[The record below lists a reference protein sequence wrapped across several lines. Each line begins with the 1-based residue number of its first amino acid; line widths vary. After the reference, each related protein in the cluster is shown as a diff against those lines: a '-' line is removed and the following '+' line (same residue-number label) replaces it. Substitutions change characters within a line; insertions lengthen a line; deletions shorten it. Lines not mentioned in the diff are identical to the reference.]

1 MNQNAIALRMSFSS
15 HASVIHFEIVFDRAP
30 SFHSDTSHL
39 LVMHVI
45 FAPSGHGAAT
55 ATATATAPIPRVE
68 LLICIRVTGYEG
80 RGRGRGAGDGLAEAV
95 KRAPPPLPM
104 FLPSLACSVFG

>member
-1 MNQNAIALRMSFSS
+1 MSFSGL
-15 HASVIHFEIVFDRAP
+15 ASVIHFEIVFDRAP

-45 FAPSGHGAAT
+45 FAPSGHGLEAGAA
-55 ATATATAPIPRVE
+55 AVATAPNPRVE

-80 RGRGRGAGDGLAEAV
+80 RRGSGGGRELATDCGGR
-95 KRAPPPLPM
+95 
-104 FLPSLACSVFG
+104 

>member
-1 MNQNAIALRMSFSS
+1 MSFSGL
-15 HASVIHFEIVFDRAP
+15 ASVIHFEIVFDRAP

-55 ATATATAPIPRVE
+55 ATAPIPRVE

-80 RGRGRGAGDGLAEAV
+80 RGRGRGAGDELAEAV
-95 KRAPPPLPM
+95 KRAPPPPLPM

>member
-1 MNQNAIALRMSFSS
+1 MSFSS

-30 SFHSDTSHL
+30 SFRDTSHL

-45 FAPSGHGAAT
+45 FAPSGHGA

-80 RGRGRGAGDGLAEAV
+80 RGRGRGAGDELAEAV